1 MAAKAQ
7 QPSMPVIGYI
17 SAGFPDGLPFR
28 AVAFRQGLNE
38 LGFVEGQNV
47 VVERRFAEGHFERLP
62 DFAAE
67 LVKLHAKVL
76 VSTSGAA
83 PSITAT
89 AEGIPVVSTFGGD
102 PVRSGW
108 VASLNRPGGNLTGVA
123 LFAFSLGPKR
133 LEVLRE
139 AVPKSHVIAVLTNA
153 ENPDPETKSDEAEV
167 EIAARRVGQKIVVI
181 DASSERDFEPAF
193 EYIAQQADALL
204 VMADPFFS
212 NRGPQLAALAER
224 HRIPAI
230 YEWRQMVAAGGLMS
244 YGSSIADAFRLLG
257 VYAGKMLKGYNPAD
271 LPIER
276 SVKIELVLNLRTAKS
291 LGLTFPPTLLARADE
306 VIE

>member
-1 MAAKAQ
+1 MAA
-7 QPSMPVIGYI
+7 
-17 SAGFPDGLPFR
+17 
-28 AVAFRQGLNE
+28 
-38 LGFVEGQNV
+38 
-47 VVERRFAEGHFERLP
+47 AEG
-62 DFAAE
+62 
-67 LVKLHAKVL
+67 V
-76 VSTSGAA
+76 
-83 PSITAT
+83 
-89 AEGIPVVSTFGGD
+89 PVVSTFGAD
-102 PVRSGW
+102 PVRSGLI
-108 VASLNRPGGNLTGVA
+108 ASLNRPGGNLTGVA

-257 VYAGKMLKGYNPAD
+257 VYAGKILKGDNPAD
-271 LPIER
+271 LPVEQ
-276 SVKIELVLNLRTAKS
+276 SVKIELVLNLKTAKA
-291 LGLTFPPTLLARADE
+291 LGLTFPPSILARADE